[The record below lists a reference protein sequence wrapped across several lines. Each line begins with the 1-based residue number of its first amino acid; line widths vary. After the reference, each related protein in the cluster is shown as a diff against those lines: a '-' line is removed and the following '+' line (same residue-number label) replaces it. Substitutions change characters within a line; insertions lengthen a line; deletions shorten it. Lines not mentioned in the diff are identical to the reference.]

1 MSRARTLSD
10 LLDSNGD
17 VKSDNLDN
25 VTVSAAAVSDQ
36 ANTSTGYIDL
46 PSGTEAQRPS
56 SPSDGFIRY
65 NSDDNR
71 FEGYEDGEWKYFT
84 TAGIYSTESLFY
96 DFDPA
101 DLTYS
106 DNTTISSGTAI
117 TDRSG
122 NLTTTVRGTNLVFR
136 TAAGG
141 HLDTNS
147 ANGYLN
153 TTDTGSFSTLS
164 SATSISIILWF
175 QSNGASRQVLVARY
189 GTGWPNQFNHIVD
202 PTGDFHFN
210 ATGAIGGASGD
221 LNSGSNW
228 WENDTWHHSAWVYDV
243 SDGIMR
249 WYIDGAQVVTFDAGT
264 DSGNGLSVSSTANFS
279 IGSRS
284 DDLER
289 LNGKIGPVRL
299 YTRAVPAAEI
309 LTDYTNTRS
318 RFGV

>member
-1 MSRARTLSD
+1 MTRARTLSD

-84 TAGIYSTESLFY
+84 TAGTYSTESLFY

-117 TDRSG
+117 TDRSD

-136 TAAGG
+136 TANGG

-164 SATSISIILWF
+164 SATSISIVLWF

-189 GTGWPNQFNHIVD
+189 GTGWPDQFNHIAD

-210 ATGAIGGASGD
+210 STGAISGASGNLD
-221 LNSGSNW
+221 SSSNW
-228 WENDTWHHSAWVYDV
+228 WENNTWHHTAWVYSV

-249 WYIDGAQVVTFDAGT
+249 WYIDGAQVVTFNAGT

-289 LNGKIGPVRL
+289 LNGKIGPVRV
-299 YTRAVPAAEI
+299 YTRALPAAEI